1 MGNYIKKSGKKF
13 NPKSNVRKLSVNST
27 VVVGH
32 KAKVL
37 TSADVE
43 ANRSRAYTYLS
54 L

>member
-1 MGNYIKKSGKKF
+1 MGHFIKNKTKNSSSKL
-13 NPKSNVRKLSVNST
+13 RKMDVACN

-32 KAKVL
+32 KARVL

-43 ANRSRAYTYLS
+43 ANRSRAYTYLP